1 MVLYIGKK
9 NNIEGFGAE
18 RDAGAV
24 EHVDGNVGVGARQDV
39 NPSDAEIGTLGLQN
53 RGDQAIAAANVENT
67 GPVRDK
73 LGKPSRQSFYS
84 AGEYQ
89 LLVQNTDSAHEC

>member
-1 MVLYIGKK
+1 VVQYIGKK
-9 NNIEGFGAE
+9 NNIERLGPE

-24 EHVDGNVGVGARQDV
+24 EHVDGNVGMGARQDV
-39 NPSDAEIGTLGLQN
+39 NAPDAEIGTFGLQN
-53 RGDQAIAAANVENT
+53 RGDQTVTATNVEHT
-67 GPVRDK
+67 GSGGKK
-73 LGKPSRQSFYS
+73 LREPGRQSFNS